1 MKKTTITTNNELFNL
16 YFGISSVYG
25 EFILET
31 AGDPTCL
38 NELEDAGVD
47 ALIDSVNSVISNP
60 NTYWE
65 PCNED
70 DEEYVSDCLEAWGID
85 HD

>member
-1 MKKTTITTNNELFNL
+1 MKKTIITINNESCKLL
-16 YFGISSVYG
+16 FGISSVYG

-38 NELEDAGVD
+38 NELEDYGCEE
-47 ALIDSVNSVISNP
+47 LIEAINNIIANP

-65 PCNED
+65 PCDEE
-70 DEEYVSDCLEAWGID
+70 DEEYVSEWLSIWGIA
-85 HD
+85 

>member
-1 MKKTTITTNNELFNL
+1 MKKTIITINNESFNL
-16 YFGISSVYG
+16 FFGISSIYG

-38 NELEDAGVD
+38 NELEDSD
-47 ALIDSVNSVISNP
+47 CYALIDSIDSIINDPSTP
-60 NTYWE
+60 WE
-65 PCNED
+65 VCNKD
-70 DEEYVSDCLEAWGID
+70 DEQYISEWLNIWGID

>member
-1 MKKTTITTNNELFNL
+1 MKKTIININNEEFKLFA
-16 YFGISSVYG
+16 GISSVYG

-38 NELEDAGVD
+38 NELDNSD
-47 ALIDSVNSVISNP
+47 SRDLIESINSIMNDQS
-60 NTYWE
+60 TAWE

-70 DEEYVSDCLEAWGID
+70 DEQYISEWLEIWGIN

>member
-1 MKKTTITTNNELFNL
+1 MKKTIITINNESFKLF
-16 YFGISSVYG
+16 FGISSVYG

-38 NELEDAGVD
+38 NELEDSD
-47 ALIDSVNSVISNP
+47 CYDLIDSINSIINDP
-60 NTYWE
+60 TTYWE
-65 PCNED
+65 PCDDD
-70 DEEYVSDCLEAWGID
+70 DEEYISDCLNAWGID

>member
-1 MKKTTITTNNELFNL
+1 MKKTIITINNESFKLF
-16 YFGISSVYG
+16 FGISSVYG

-38 NELEDAGVD
+38 NELEDTGCEE
-47 ALIDSVNSVISNP
+47 LIETIDNVLVNP
-60 NTYWE
+60 DTYWE
-65 PCNED
+65 PCD
-70 DEEYVSDCLEAWGID
+70 DEDEQYISGWLNIWGID

>member
-1 MKKTTITTNNELFNL
+1 MKKTIITINNEPFNL
-16 YFGISSVYG
+16 FFGISSVYG

-38 NELEDAGVD
+38 NELEDSD
-47 ALIDSVNSVISNP
+47 CYELINLINSIINDPTAS
-60 NTYWE
+60 WE
-65 PCNED
+65 DCNKD
-70 DEEYVSDCLEAWGID
+70 DEQYVSEWLDIWGID